1 MLRSAHKRHL
11 WSLTACQ
18 RKFGAGAAAANLE
31 SRSRHSVSRNASD
44 DILLPEH
51 GAASLEKGI
60 ICQNCAKAWRH
71 NRVLS
76 ANTIL
81 SRTLRCLKP
90 RYQRRR
96 QTQAARFELMF
107 LTQAAPFESQC
118 RGKARGGL
126 QAPQKQAASSSYSLQ
141 LFRRASTYDSSPA

>member
-1 MLRSAHKRHL
+1 MQARPPQIWKAVRDTRCRETHR
-11 WSLTACQ
+11 TIFCCQ
-18 RKFGAGAAAANLE
+18 NMARQ
-31 SRSRHSVSRNASD
+31 VW
-44 DILLPEH
+44 
-51 GAASLEKGI
+51 KGI

-96 QTQAARFELMF
+96 QTQAARFEPMVLAQ
-107 LTQAAPFESQC
+107 TAPFESQC
-118 RGKARGGL
+118 RGKARGGCRRHKSKRRVPVIVCSFSD
-126 QAPQKQAASSSYSLQ
+126 APALMIPVPFEAQRCPMPQGKPSN
-141 LFRRASTYDSSPA
+141 T